1 MAADPLAFL
10 LARAALAV
18 GACTLAVM
26 HPLRAQA
33 PDDPDW
39 ALRPLR
45 AVAPPTAGDPAWNQ
59 HPIDRFVH
67 AAAAARDLVPAPLA
81 DRRTLLRRAS
91 FTLTGLPPTAAEV
104 AAFVADPADDDT
116 AFARVVDRLLASPHH
131 GEHQARHWLDL
142 ARYSDSNG
150 LDENLA
156 FANGW
161 RYRDWVV
168 RAHHDD
174 LPFDRFVQMQV
185 AGDLLADDPAVGL
198 DGVVATG
205 FLALGPRMLA
215 EQDKEKLVLD
225 TVDEQLDLLG
235 RTVLGLTLGCA
246 RCHDHKFDPITAR
259 DYYALAGVFRSTS
272 TFHDLGHV
280 SRWRDRELATAA
292 QIEARQQA
300 ERARDEAQQRLAAAT
315 KAANATQ
322 QHSLAAAAGRHL
334 FGALGLAS
342 VHVEAESATATSLH
356 ADDRTWGDSA
366 CTVLHTHQGG
376 AQFARW
382 NVQVATA
389 GSHQLLVRYAAAESR
404 PMRVRVDDVEVA
416 PQALAATTGGWLPAH
431 QQWHAVGSCQLTAGA
446 HTLQLDALGPHVP
459 HLDALLL
466 VPEPAAEAA
475 AVLGPLQPRL
485 LARAAAIVRDRHDHP
500 LVALLRELAAT
511 PATELA
517 TRTAQLQQAAAADSL
532 TALLLAGQ
540 PPRTHAELLARC
552 DTLGATVAALSATTK
567 RDGKAKADETQGD
580 EPKADEPNPGEPRGR
595 KRAKVLPNA
604 ALEAVRALLFDD
616 GGLLALTEAELQP
629 LLPPAVAAELAA
641 LAATLG
647 TAAAAVPPPA
657 PMAMCVADD
666 TGKDLPVHIRGS
678 HLALASDAV
687 PRGTPAVFASFVP
700 PTNIGAG
707 SGRKELAA
715 WLFAPEQGL
724 AARVQSNRIWQRAF
738 GQGLVRSPSNF
749 GRRGDKPV
757 LPDLLEWLAGDL
769 RAHGWSQKH
778 LWRTILLSRT
788 WRQQVLAGERGRELD
803 PDNRLHARGERQR
816 LPAEAIRD
824 AMLACAG
831 TLDPTLG
838 GTLLP
843 TKDRDYVTNDQS
855 GDAAQYDSVRR
866 SLYLPIVRNAMYDL
880 FVAFD
885 YNDPSV
891 HLEQRPQSVV
901 ATQALW
907 LLNAPFV
914 RQQSKAL
921 AAKVLAGGADDK
933 ARVHWLWQQVFQRD
947 PNQRELA
954 LASDWLARGGEPLAA
969 VADLVHTLFAANEF
983 VYVD

>member
-1 MAADPLAFL
+1 MAVDLF
-10 LARAALAV
+10 ARFVPIIALIGALASTSV
-18 GACTLAVM
+18 VQ
-26 HPLRAQA
+26 AQA
-33 PDDPDW
+33 PVDPDW
-39 ALRPLR
+39 ALRSLQPPT
-45 AVAPPTAGDPAWNQ
+45 PPTASDAAWNGN
-59 HPIDRFVH
+59 PIDRFVH
-67 AAAAARDLVPAPLA
+67 HAASARGLTPAPLA

-91 FTLTGLPPTAAEV
+91 FALTGLPPTTAEV
-104 AAFVADPADDDT
+104 AAFIADPADDDT

-156 FANGW
+156 FANAF

-168 RAHHDD
+168 RAHNDD
-174 LPFDRFVQMQV
+174 LPFDRFVQLQV
-185 AGDLLADDPAVGL
+185 AGDLLADAADANAL
-198 DGVVATG
+198 ADGIVATG

-246 RCHDHKFDPITAR
+246 RCHDHKFDPITTR

-272 TFHDLGHV
+272 TFHELGHV
-280 SRWRDRELATAA
+280 SRWRDRELATPA
-292 QIEARQQA
+292 QIAARQAA
-300 ERARDEAQQRLAAAT
+300 ERARDEAQRRFD
-315 KAANATQ
+315 AANAEASAALRHT
-322 QHSLAAAAGRHL
+322 LAASAGRHL
-334 FGALGLAS
+334 LAALTVPS
-342 VHVEAESATATSLH
+342 VHVEAEAATNTSLH
-356 ADDRTWGDSA
+356 ADGQHWGDAA

-376 AQFARW
+376 PQFATW
-382 NVQVATA
+382 NVQLPTS
-389 GSHQLLVRYAAAESR
+389 GSHLVLVRYAAAESR
-404 PMRVRVDDVEVA
+404 PMRVRIDDVEVA
-416 PQALAATTGGWLPAH
+416 AQALAATTGGWHPAQ
-431 QQWHAVGSCQLTAGA
+431 QQWHLAGSCELAAGS
-446 HTLQLDALGPHVP
+446 HTLRLDATGPHVP

-466 VPEPAAEAA
+466 VPAATSPLTEA
-475 AVLGPLQPRL
+475 LGPLQPSL
-485 LARAAAIVRDRHDHP
+485 LARAAALVRDQDDHP
-500 LVALLRELAAT
+500 FVALLRQ
-511 PATELA
+511 LA
-517 TRTAQLQQAAAADSL
+517 TLSDEEFARGAQRLQQDAAVDSL
-532 TALLLAGQ
+532 PALLLAGQ
-540 PPRTHAELLARC
+540 APRSRAELLARC
-552 DTLGATVAALSATTK
+552 DTLGATVAALAAAKPAKK
-567 RDGKAKADETQGD
+567 RNEKDGD
-580 EPKADEPNPGEPRGR
+580 GER
-595 KRAKVLPNA
+595 RARALPTP
-604 ALEAVRALLFDD
+604 ALEAVRALLFDG
-616 GGLLALTEAELQP
+616 GGLLALPDGELQP
-629 LLPPAVAAELAA
+629 LLPTTVRSRLDELAA
-641 LAATLG
+641 AVR
-647 TAAAAVPPPA
+647 TAAAAVPAPA

-666 TGKDLPVHIRGS
+666 APKDLPVHVRGS
-678 HLALASDAV
+678 HLTLAADAV

-700 PTNIGAG
+700 PTTIAAG
-707 SGRKELAA
+707 SGRQELAR

-724 AARVQSNRIWQRAF
+724 AARVQANRIWQRAF

-757 LPDLLEWLAGDL
+757 LPELLEWLADDL

-788 WRQQVLAGERGRELD
+788 WRQQVLADERAREID
-803 PDNRLHARGERQR
+803 PDNRLHARFERQR

-824 AMLACAG
+824 AMLASAG

-921 AAKVLAGGADDK
+921 AAKVLQSGADAE
-933 ARVHWLWQQVFQRD
+933 ARMRWLWQQVFQRE
-947 PNQRELA
+947 PNERELA
-954 LASDWLARGGEPLAA
+954 LARDWLARGGEPLAA
-969 VADLVHTLFAANEF
+969 VTDLVHTLFAANEF

>member
-1 MAADPLAFL
+1 MAADSFARL

-18 GACTLAVM
+18 SACASAIGASALAFATSVC
-26 HPLRAQA
+26 AQA
-33 PDDPDW
+33 PVDPDW

-45 AVAPPTAGDPAWNQ
+45 AVAPPTASDPAWNA

-67 AAAAARDLVPAPLA
+67 AAAAARELVPAPLA

-156 FANGW
+156 FANAW

-300 ERARDEAQQRLAAAT
+300 ERARDEAQQRLDAAT

-322 QHSLAAAAGRHL
+322 QHALAAAAGRHL
-334 FGALGLAS
+334 FAALGLAS
-342 VHVEAESATATSLH
+342 VHVEAESAAGTNLH
-356 ADDRTWGDSA
+356 ADDRQWGDSA
-366 CTVLHTHQGG
+366 CTVLHSHQGG

-389 GSHQLLVRYAAAESR
+389 GSHQLLVRYAAAEAR
-404 PMRVRVDDVEVA
+404 PMRVRIDDVEIA

-431 QQWHAVGSCQLTAGA
+431 QQWHVVGSCQLTAGA

-466 VPEPAAEAA
+466 VPEPTADAA

-500 LVALLRELAAT
+500 LVALLRELVAT
-511 PATELA
+511 PANELA
-517 TRTAQLQQAAAADSL
+517 TRTAQLQQQAPADAL
-532 TALLLAGQ
+532 AALLLAGQ

-552 DTLGATVAALSATTK
+552 DTLGATVAALAASSK
-567 RDGKAKADETQGD
+567 RDGKAKADESQGD
-580 EPKADEPNPGEPRGR
+580 EPKGK
-595 KRAKVLPNA
+595 KRTKALPNV
-604 ALEAVRALLFDD
+604 ALEAVRTLLFDD
-616 GGLLALTEAELQP
+616 GGLLALDAAELQP

-641 LAATLG
+641 LADTLRL
-647 TAAAAVPPPA
+647 AAAAVPPPA
-657 PMAMCVADD
+657 PMAMCVTEDNA
-666 TGKDLPVHIRGS
+666 KDLPVHIRGS
-678 HLALASDAV
+678 HLALAADAV

-700 PTNIGAG
+700 PTAITAG

-769 RAHGWSQKH
+769 RVHGWSQKH
-778 LWRTILLSRT
+778 LWRAILMSRT
-788 WRQQVLAGERGRELD
+788 WRQQVLADERARELD
-803 PDNRLHARGERQR
+803 PDNRLHARFERQR

-855 GDAAQYDSVRR
+855 GDAAQYDSGRR

-921 AAKVLAGGADDK
+921 AAKVLAAGGADDE
-933 ARVHWLWQQVFQRD
+933 ARVRWLWQQVFQRD
-947 PNQRELA
+947 PHQRELA
-954 LASDWLARGGEPLAA
+954 LARDWLARGGEPLAA

>member
-1 MAADPLAFL
+1 MAVERLLCPIARFPAASLSLL
-10 LARAALAV
+10 LAMAL
-18 GACTLAVM
+18 GAQQ
-26 HPLRAQA
+26 PL
-33 PDDPDW
+33 DPDW
-39 ALRPLR
+39 SLRPLQPPT
-45 AVAPPTAGDPAWNQ
+45 PPTASDPAWNA

-67 AAAAARDLVPAPLA
+67 QAASTKGLTPAPLA

-91 FTLTGLPPTAAEV
+91 FALTGLPPTAAEV

-156 FANGW
+156 FANAF

-168 RAHHDD
+168 RAHNDD

-185 AGDLLADDPAVGL
+185 AGDLLAEGADAEAL
-198 DGVVATG
+198 ADGIVATG

-225 TVDEQLDLLG
+225 TIDEQLDLLG
-235 RTVLGLTLGCA
+235 RTVLGLTIGCA
-246 RCHDHKFDPITAR
+246 RCHDHKFDPITTR

-292 QIEARQQA
+292 QIAARQQA
-300 ERARDEAQQRLAAAT
+300 ERARDEAQQRFD
-315 KAANATQ
+315 AANAEASAALR
-322 QHSLAAAAGRHL
+322 HALAASAGRHL
-334 FGALGLAS
+334 LAALTVPG
-342 VHVEAESATATSLH
+342 VPVEAEAATHTNLH
-356 ADDRTWGDSA
+356 ADGQQWGDAA

-376 AQFARW
+376 PQFASW
-382 NVQVATA
+382 DVQVGTS
-389 GSHQLLVRYAAAESR
+389 GSHLVLVRYAAAESR
-404 PMRVRVDDVEVA
+404 PMRLRIDDVEVA
-416 PQALAATTGGWLPAH
+416 PMALATTTGGWHPAH
-431 QQWHAVGSCQLTAGA
+431 QQWHLAGTCELAAGA
-446 HTLQLDALGPHVP
+446 HTLRLDAVGPHVP

-466 VPEPAAEAA
+466 VPAVAASRTDE
-475 AVLGPLQPRL
+475 LGPLQPSL
-485 LARAAAIVRDRHDHP
+485 LARAAALVRDRHDHP
-500 LVALLRELAAT
+500 FVALLRQLAELPEAEFANGAARLQRDAAT
-511 PATELA
+511 
-517 TRTAQLQQAAAADSL
+517 DSL
-532 TALLLAGQ
+532 PALLLAGQ
-540 PPRTHAELLARC
+540 APRTRSELLARC
-552 DTLGATVAALSATTK
+552 DTLGATVAALAAAKPAKK
-567 RDGKAKADETQGD
+567 RKEKEGDDERR
-580 EPKADEPNPGEPRGR
+580 ARALPNP
-595 KRAKVLPNA
+595 

-616 GGLLALTEAELQP
+616 GGLLALPDGELQP
-629 LLPPAVAAELAA
+629 LLPAAVRSRLDELAA
-641 LAATLG
+641 AVR
-647 TAAAAVPPPA
+647 TASAAVPAPA

-666 TGKDLPVHIRGS
+666 APKDLPVHVRGS
-678 HLALASDAV
+678 HLTLAADAV

-700 PTNIGAG
+700 PTAISKG
-707 SGRKELAA
+707 SGRPELAR

-724 AARVQSNRIWQRAF
+724 AARVQANRIWQRAF

-757 LPDLLEWLAGDL
+757 LPELLEWLALDL
-769 RAHGWSQKH
+769 RTHGWSQKH

-788 WRQQVLAGERGRELD
+788 WRQQAVADERARELD
-803 PDNRLHARGERQR
+803 PDNRLHARHERQR

-838 GTLLP
+838 GTLLA

-855 GDAAQYDSVRR
+855 GNAAQYDSTRR

-885 YNDPSV
+885 YADPSV

-907 LLNAPFV
+907 LLNAPFL

-921 AAKVLAGGADDK
+921 AQKALAAGGADAT
-933 ARVHWLWQQVFQRD
+933 ARTRWLWQQVFQRE
-947 PNQRELA
+947 PNERELA
-954 LASDWLARGGEPLAA
+954 LACDWLARGGEPLAA
-969 VADLVHTLFAANEF
+969 ATDLVHTLFAANEF